1 MAGAS
6 LKLRRSPLPH
16 VYTYQEVIGDDPYHF
31 PLRVAL
37 RLSPRIIWR
46 WLTGA
51 RTKGAALITGLLAGC
66 LAHGCR
72 LETAAR
78 VERLDYTPERGVTG
92 AWFSRQ
98 GRLTQVNTTQGVVL
112 ASGGFEWDA
121 LRRSRHFPGA
131 FDYISSPPHQ

>member
-1 MAGAS
+1 MLDFLERHTPLRFQLTTEGDPLDGNAGGKTFGRMVTTAP
-6 LKLRRSPLPH
+6 LRLRRSPLPH
-16 VYTYQEVIGDDPYHF
+16 VYIYQEVIGDDPYHY

-37 RLSPRIIWR
+37 RLAPRIVWR

-78 VERLDYTPERGVTG
+78 VERLNHSADGGVIKPGLAGRGV
-92 AWFSRQ
+92 
-98 GRLTQVNTTQGVVL
+98 
-112 ASGGFEWDA
+112 
-121 LRRSRHFPGA
+121 
-131 FDYISSPPHQ
+131 